1 MKEGTLRQ
9 SVVMEYPWFILMP
22 NQHVML
28 SNMLLGQNWHL
39 DLDECLRIHVAMV
52 RELLTP

>member
-1 MKEGTLRQ
+1 M
-9 SVVMEYPWFILMP
+9 
-22 NQHVML
+22 

-39 DLDECLRIHVAMV
+39 DLDECLRIQVAMV